1 MNTACSPVCV
11 SIVDAGSRS
20 FPFGAHAIS
29 KETKMP
35 AEQGVRKEVFSNGL
49 TVITEAMPAVRSVSI
64 GIWLK
69 AGSREETESENGI
82 THFLEHMVFK
92 GTKHRTAEQIARSAD
107 SIGGHLDAFTAKE
120 FTNFSTKVLDEHVP
134 RAFEVLADLVK
145 NPLLRPDHIAKES
158 GVIREEIKMVE
169 DTPDDLVHELFS
181 QTYWRGHAL
190 GRPILGTRE
199 TVSSFDRKRLLQY
212 FRRYY
217 VPNNMLITAAGHL
230 EHGQVAELALKEFGE
245 AACGQQLKE
254 GPAPVAHPRIS
265 QRRKKNLEQVHI
277 VLGTPGYPQ
286 THERRFAAYILNT
299 VLGGGM
305 SSRLFQNVREKRGLA
320 YAVFSSLST
329 YRDTGCLSVYAG
341 TAPASARNVVDLVTE
356 ELRRLKSTPPAEE
369 ELQRAK
375 DYLKG
380 SMLLALESTM
390 SRMSNLARQ
399 EIYFR
404 RQFTQ
409 DEIAQQVDAVTDQDV
424 LAAAG
429 ELFQTGQVALTVLGP
444 LNGINIDR
452 EELEC

>member
-1 MNTACSPVCV
+1 MST
-11 SIVDAGSRS
+11 
-20 FPFGAHAIS
+20 
-29 KETKMP
+29 
-35 AEQGVRKEVFSNGL
+35 EQSVRKDVFPNGL
-49 TVITEAMPAVRSVSI
+49 TVVTESMPAVRSVSI

-69 AGSREETESENGI
+69 SGSRQEKEPENGI
-82 THFLEHMVFK
+82 SHFLEHMVFK
-92 GTKHRTAEQIARSAD
+92 GTKHRTAEEIARSAD

-145 NPLLRPDHIAKES
+145 NPVLRPDHIAKES
-158 GVIREEIKMVE
+158 QVIREEIKMVE
-169 DTPDDLVHELFS
+169 DTPDDLVHEIFT
-181 QTYWRGHAL
+181 QTYWRDHAL

-199 TVSSFDRKRLLQY
+199 TVSSFDRACLLRY
-212 FRRYY
+212 FRRHYT
-217 VPNNMLITAAGHL
+217 PNNMLITAAGHL
-230 EHGQVAELALKEFGE
+230 EHGHMVELAQKEFGDV
-245 AACGQQLKE
+245 AGGPRLKK
-254 GPAPVAHPRIS
+254 GPAPVPHPRIS

-277 VLGTPGYPQ
+277 VLGTPAYRQ
-286 THERRFAAYILNT
+286 THERRFAGYILNT

-341 TAPASARNVVDLVTE
+341 TATTSARNVVDLITE
-356 ELRRLKSTPPAEE
+356 ELRALKSSPPGDE

-399 EIYFR
+399 EMYFG

-409 DEIAQQVDAVTDQDV
+409 DEIAEQVDAVNADHV
-424 LAAAG
+424 LAAAR
-429 ELFQTGQVALTVLGP
+429 ELFNTQQIALTVLGP
-444 LNGINIDR
+444 LNGIKIGR
-452 EELEC
+452 AELDC